1 MAQVKEPEIYWHDES
16 EKELLGELSVV
27 ASPPFV
33 SSKAADGRT
42 AGSLR
47 HVANTLISSAYSGPT
62 IEDIERALS
71 TKVPDV
77 RATSHRYRAPVPE
90 KGIGKSDTKYA
101 VMIKS
106 CGGGVAEDGY
116 KWRKYGQKTIK
127 NNPNPSRSYYRCT
140 NPRCSAK
147 RQVERSKEDPNMLTI
162 TYEGLHLHYPHFHVL
177 RRRPQDHTAT
187 KLQVPKKPKLQGEEQ
202 LHKDYKSQS
211 IQGEL
216 REEVVAVTSG
226 ESSPGSPDR
235 GLEEEATLNPG
246 AGKHNMRLRDAVQY
260 PQGLLQDVV
269 PLLIREPCSTG
280 SAVSSY
286 HHYHFFPTP
295 CPSYYSASISPPTNP
310 SDIDLGLHF
319 RHSLNLKQSKD
330 R

>member
-1 MAQVKEPEIYWHDES
+1 MNNQNQIQSIYF
-16 EKELLGELSVV
+16 LAL
-27 ASPPFV
+27 V
-33 SSKAADGRT
+33 SSFCL
-42 AGSLR
+42 SLCE
-47 HVANTLISSAYSGPT
+47 ASFFG
-62 IEDIERALS
+62 LS
-71 TKVPDV
+71 
-77 RATSHRYRAPVPE
+77 
-90 KGIGKSDTKYA
+90 
-101 VMIKS
+101 
-106 CGGGVAEDGY
+106 
-116 KWRKYGQKTIK
+116 
-127 NNPNPSRSYYRCT
+127 SRSYYRCT

-246 AGKHNMRLRDAVQY
+246 AGKQNMRPSDAVQH

-286 HHYHFFPTP
+286 HHYRFFPTP

>member
-1 MAQVKEPEIYWHDES
+1 MAEVKEPEICWHDES
-16 EKELLGELSVV
+16 EKELLRQISAG

-33 SSKAADGRT
+33 PSKAADGGT
-42 AGSLR
+42 AGSQR
-47 HVANTLISSAYSGPT
+47 RVPNTLTSSAYSGPT

-71 TKVPDV
+71 TIVPDV
-77 RATSHRYRAPVPE
+77 RATSRRYRAPVPE

-127 NNPNPSRSYYRCT
+127 NNPNPRSYYRCT

-147 RQVERSKEDPNMLTI
+147 RQVERSKDDPNMLTI

-177 RRRPQDHTAT
+177 RRRPQDHTAP
-187 KLQVPKKPKLQGEEQ
+187 KLQVLKKPKLQAEVQ
-202 LHKDYKSQS
+202 LHTDYKSQS
-211 IQGEL
+211 IIIQGEL
-216 REEVVAVTSG
+216 REEEVVAVTSG
-226 ESSPGSPDR
+226 DSSPGSPDR
-235 GLEEEATLNPG
+235 GLEEEASLNPG
-246 AGKHNMRLRDAVQY
+246 VDAVQY
-260 PQGLLQDVV
+260 QEGLLQDVV
-269 PLLIREPCSTG
+269 PLLVREPCATG
-280 SAVSSY
+280 SAVSSC
-286 HHYHFFPTP
+286 HPYHFFQTP
-295 CPSYYSASISPPTNP
+295 RPSYYSASISPPTNP

-330 R
+330 G